1 MSRMTTFASWGLL
14 KETQPDPLSLPS
26 ERFVQIG
33 IAMMATL
40 GTLLLGMGERN
51 LTLPVLAVIVSISS
65 VYLTD
70 IRGWLRFT
78 HPTSNLLALSA
89 MAWTLWGF
97 GSLTVDLKL
106 LSVANLLVY
115 LQFILQYQRKTVR
128 TYWLLALLSL
138 VQTAVSTALNLQ
150 LVYGFLLLIYV
161 FVSLATMTIFFLYR
175 ETLRQ
180 QSGSSAHAALS
191 VSQQV
196 AAIQRFFSETRDAS
210 RLPIFT
216 SRGTL
221 QIRKDV
227 TSWLFVRQMIM
238 LAMGSLVLSMLVFVS
253 IPRVGR
259 QPWQR
264 TQVATVGAT
273 SGFNESVS
281 LGRIGKISDNPAGV
295 MRAQF
300 SDVHTGEPYQVRGEV
315 YFRGVVLPHYRDGRW
330 THYSDLPKTEK
341 LETRPVPVTGEVVR
355 QEITLEPL
363 DTNVLFGVHPSI
375 KTESNPNVIYDEN
388 NFHLIRPDAMRGV
401 SFSYEL
407 VTTSLDQGRQLEL
420 IPAERGRRFADLRF
434 PRGDRD
440 DPLAPIR
447 ELANQLVAD
456 IPVEST
462 YQRIRAIQDYLQDQ
476 TVFTYS
482 LEQTR
487 SDTTIDP
494 IVDFVMNT
502 REGHCEYFASAIA
515 LMLRS
520 VGIPSRIV
528 VGYKTSEWNP
538 IGGYYVVRHLH
549 AHAWAE
555 AYLAP
560 DEIPKDLK
568 YRGRAGQAA
577 WLRLD
582 PTPQY
587 RGVVEQAGSDSR
599 WLVLQQF
606 GDYLDFLWSHY
617 VLGMDARRQQEHVY
631 TPLVQGLSRILR
643 LVQDPQAWKR
653 LGERALALTGIGPSG
668 WISGEWFYWR
678 AGLVAMFLSA
688 LAYGFYRLLRRPVR
702 WLFGRIRRRFD
713 DDREHGVQPIEFY
726 RRLETTLRRHKIQ
739 REPNQTQREFAR
751 IVGAQLADDVATRAV
766 AGVPGQ
772 VVGAFYRVRFGQAT
786 LDRSEADAVEH
797 ALLILENALAASE
810 EIKQS

>member
-1 MSRMTTFASWGLL
+1 MSRMTTFANWGIP
-14 KETQPDPLSLPS
+14 KAPHPEPLSLPS

-33 IAMMATL
+33 IAMMVSL

-51 LTLPVLAVIVSISS
+51 ATLPVLAVIVSISS

-70 IRGWLRFT
+70 IRGWLQFNRAV
-78 HPTSNLLALSA
+78 SNFLALSA

-97 GSLTVDLKL
+97 GVLTVDLKL

-138 VQTAVSTALNLQ
+138 VQAAVSTALNLQ
-150 LVYGFLLLIYV
+150 IMYGFLLLIYT

-180 QSGSSAHAALS
+180 QSGSSAHAALT

-196 AAIQRFFSETRDAS
+196 VAVQRFFSQERKPS
-210 RLPIFT
+210 RLPLFT

-227 TSWLFVRQMIM
+227 TSWLFVRQIIM
-238 LAMGSLVLSMLVFVS
+238 LALGSLVLSMLVFVS
-253 IPRVGR
+253 TPRVGQR
-259 QPWQR
+259 PWQR
-264 TQVATVGAT
+264 TQVTTVGST

-281 LGRIGKISDNPAGV
+281 LGQVGKISDNPAGV

-300 SDVHTGEPYQVRGEV
+300 SDAHTGEPYEIRGEL

-330 THYSDLPKTEK
+330 THYSDLSKPEK
-341 LETRPVPVTGEVVR
+341 LETKPVPVTGEVVR

-363 DTNVLFGVHPSI
+363 DTNVLFSLHPSI
-375 KTESNPNVIYDEN
+375 KTETNPNVQFDEN
-388 NFHLIRPDAMRGV
+388 NLNLMRPNSMRGV

-407 VTTSLDQGRQLEL
+407 ATTSLDQGRLLEL
-420 IPAERGRRFADLRF
+420 SPTERGRRFADLRL

-440 DPLAPIR
+440 DPLATIR
-447 ELANQLVAD
+447 ELANELVAD
-456 IPVEST
+456 IPATET
-462 YQRIRAIQDYLQDQ
+462 YQRIQAIQEYLQDQ
-476 TVFTYS
+476 SNFGYS
-482 LEQTR
+482 LTQSR
-487 SDTTIDP
+487 DDTTLDP

-502 REGHCEYFASAIA
+502 REGHCEYFASAMA

-520 VGIPSRIV
+520 IGIPARMVI
-528 VGYKTSEWNP
+528 GYKTSEWNP
-538 IGGYYVVRHLH
+538 IGGYYVVRQLH

-560 DEIPKDLK
+560 GEIPNSLVF
-568 YRGRAGQAA
+568 RGGPGQAA

-587 RGVVEQAGSDSR
+587 SGVEAIAGSDSR
-599 WLVLQQF
+599 WQVLRQF

-631 TPLVQGLSRILR
+631 TPLVQGISRILQW
-643 LVQDPQAWKR
+643 VQDPQAWKK
-653 LGERALALTGIGPSG
+653 LGQRGLALMGIGPNG
-668 WISGEWFYWR
+668 WVAGEWFYWR
-678 AGLVAMFLSA
+678 AGLMAMVLSA
-688 LAYGFYRLLRRPVR
+688 VVYGIYRLLQRPVT
-702 WLFGRIRRRFD
+702 WLFGRIRAKYD
-713 DDREHGVQPIEFY
+713 HVDEHGIQPIEFY
-726 RRLETTLRRHKIQ
+726 RKLENTLRRHEIR
-739 REPNQTQREFAR
+739 REPNQTQQEFAR
-751 IVGAQLADDVATRAV
+751 LVGTQLADDSATRAV

-772 VVGAFYRVRFGQAT
+772 VAGAFYRVRFGQAT
-786 LDRSEADAVEH
+786 LDRAEADAVEH
-797 ALLILENALAASE
+797 ALLLLENALAASE
-810 EIKQS
+810 EIRRS